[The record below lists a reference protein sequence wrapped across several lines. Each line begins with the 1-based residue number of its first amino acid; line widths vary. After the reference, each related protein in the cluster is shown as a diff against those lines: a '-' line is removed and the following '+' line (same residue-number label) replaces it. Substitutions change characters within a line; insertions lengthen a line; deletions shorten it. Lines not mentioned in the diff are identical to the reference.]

1 LMNCVC
7 KHLFLFSASSVLR
20 PSLSRGL

>member
-20 PSLSRGL
+20 PSLSRGS